1 MKLYRLFFFLLGLII
16 CIETNTKAQATINSC
31 DPDNKYNFYTDVP
44 FDSTSLK
51 VGPDNFFYSKVLF
64 KKFSFLGTS
73 LQNKKEIVEYKFDAD
88 GTLTA
93 KNLNQ
98 CKSAKFSWEY
108 GSRPRPGDSGGYLIH
123 FRQGDNKRFTLRF
136 RLNFNDYRRYSMQI
150 YQRGSADCWNEMNPA
165 CNKLIGTSEI
175 LGFRDL
181 EKNLSFAELRQNYID
196 ELEKKRNE
204 EKKKKQLAEQKK
216 KDEED
221 RKRKELA
228 ELPYKNWETKSQMFG
243 IKLLSKPDDY
253 EILSKCKSCK
263 DFLILNL
270 ENNEKHW
277 KEKYDLDIKENIYKI
292 KSPTYTEDDLRFYIS
307 THKYKEKEITTAITL
322 IMKKEFAMGILGCM
336 EETNNLSNALKRKY
350 GFFTNEP
357 WNVIHKNINFNI
369 NLVTKCLKG
378 NMIVP
383 PRNKHDTFFL
393 RLLIHKFKDET
404 LFKLLEIPKS
414 EIQKKGPKYSD
425 DKI

>member
-1 MKLYRLFFFLLGLII
+1 
-16 CIETNTKAQATINSC
+16 
-31 DPDNKYNFYTDVP
+31 
-44 FDSTSLK
+44 
-51 VGPDNFFYSKVLF
+51 
-64 KKFSFLGTS
+64 
-73 LQNKKEIVEYKFDAD
+73 
-88 GTLTA
+88 
-93 KNLNQ
+93 
-98 CKSAKFSWEY
+98 
-108 GSRPRPGDSGGYLIH
+108 
-123 FRQGDNKRFTLRF
+123 
-136 RLNFNDYRRYSMQI
+136 
-150 YQRGSADCWNEMNPA
+150 
-165 CNKLIGTSEI
+165 KLIGTSEI

-322 IMKKEFAMGILGCM
+322 IMKKEFAMGILG
-336 EETNNLSNALKRKY
+336 
-350 GFFTNEP
+350 
-357 WNVIHKNINFNI
+357 
-369 NLVTKCLKG
+369 
-378 NMIVP
+378 
-383 PRNKHDTFFL
+383 
-393 RLLIHKFKDET
+393 
-404 LFKLLEIPKS
+404 
-414 EIQKKGPKYSD
+414 
-425 DKI
+425 